1 MLTTEQKTAAERV
14 NLTFS
19 IVDHV
24 PHELHPSGRYHMG
37 PCPFCGGRDRFQVK
51 QSDAGQL
58 WVCRHCQPT
67 YGDAV
72 SFLMRGGATFCDVLA
87 KYGGYEQGAAVGGY
101 RGMFD
106 KSQGLTA
113 PAHLAEQA
121 TAATVT
127 AEPPC
132 DDWQAV
138 AWQAVGRCADNLQR
152 EYEQG
157 TAVARYMLG
166 RGITAELAHTFG
178 LGFNPHWMGTA
189 VGKLA
194 PGIVIPC
201 WDDSGLWYVKVRL
214 TRAESERRAKAMGG
228 KLQKYAHLP
237 SGESRAMFNASAV
250 ATAERVLIVEG
261 EFDAIVG
268 HAYAPQGTAVV
279 TFGSKSM
286 TLETSPTWG
295 NLLVTRKV
303 YASLDNDESGQGAM
317 AKWLQWPFI
326 TAAKP
331 LPAGKD
337 VSELW
342 QLQGGA
348 AVAQWLKQGVTN
360 VEK

>member
-106 KSQGLTA
+106 KPKPLTA
-113 PAHLAEQA
+113 PAHLAERG
-121 TAATVT
+121 AAEQVMAT

-157 TAVARYMLG
+157 TAVAKYLLG

-178 LGFNPHWMGTA
+178 LGFNPHWVGTA

-194 PGIVIPC
+194 PGITIPC

-214 TRAESERRAKAMGG
+214 TKQAAEQVGAKYLLLAGG
-228 KLQKYAHLP
+228 NSH
-237 SGESRAMFNASAV
+237 AMFNASAV
-250 ATAERVLIVEG
+250 ATAKTVLIVEG

-268 HAYAPQGTAVV
+268 HAHAPQGTAVV
-279 TFGSKSM
+279 SFGSASM

-303 YASLDNDESGQGAM
+303 YASLDNDGAGQGAM

-326 TAAKP
+326 TAAST

-337 VSELW
+337 LSELW

-348 AVAQWLKQGVTN
+348 AVAQWLKQGVEN